1 MHDLARLH
9 HARIGKH
16 SDEIAQVRVA
26 PVLLTPGMPR
36 LRRRSSGATLME
48 ILTAT
53 AIFSILLAIGVPNL
67 QRLRG
72 PYALRSAGRQMAAD
86 LQMARQR
93 AITRNA
99 RIRVVYS
106 PQGYILER
114 ETAPNSWTVDSAFMP
129 LPHPAAVGT
138 VDPGNP
144 VFDSRGMLAT
154 DVTVPVSVAGTGTRT
169 VTINV
174 LGRTTVN

>member
-1 MHDLARLH
+1 M
-9 HARIGKH
+9 
-16 SDEIAQVRVA
+16 
-26 PVLLTPGMPR
+26 LLQN
-36 LRRRSSGATLME
+36 RRRCAGATLLEM
-48 ILTAT
+48 LV
-53 AIFSILLAIGVPNL
+53 AIGIMAILLGIGVPNL

-72 PYALRSAGRQMAAD
+72 PYALRSAGRQIVAD

-99 RIRVVYS
+99 RIRVAYA
-106 PQGYILER
+106 PDGYILER
-114 ETAPNSWTVDSAFMP
+114 ETSPGSWTTDSAYMP

-144 VFDSRGMLAT
+144 IFDTRGMLAT
-154 DVTVPVSVAGTGTRT
+154 DVTVPITVDGTGTRT

-174 LGRTTVN
+174 LGRTTLN